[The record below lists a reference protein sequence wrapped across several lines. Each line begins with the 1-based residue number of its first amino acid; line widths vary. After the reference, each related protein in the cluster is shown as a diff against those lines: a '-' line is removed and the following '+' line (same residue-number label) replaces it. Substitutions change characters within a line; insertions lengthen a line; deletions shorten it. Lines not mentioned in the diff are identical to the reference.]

1 MYDSDYHRK
10 ELWKHPSLYTR
21 FVVFARKKWSVIL
34 HHTLLLGFGYALV
47 VVSNGSAK
55 FCECTNICGIQYPGI
70 RSGKCDF
77 IIGTFFLRELWNP
90 FQNLAKLLKQVSMYI
105 EYLWY
110 VCWNGE
116 TYLVMC
122 RHLEL
127 CVWKLQSL
135 SIATHGGLLVLFLER
150 SVANSGAT
158 VCACAELAAG
168 HPPIH
173 CTEPQLGLAQCIQQS
188 LYCLCGLHW
197 GVAGTGDI
205 LVLADPTTSCLGFQE
220 EEEEDTIMV

>member
-1 MYDSDYHRK
+1 MIVVWQAREDLLLAKLAPHTLTNTPSSLSLSLRAPLLIPCTHWIAQYILYDHYAMYDSDYHRK

-105 EYLWY
+105 EYL
-110 VCWNGE
+110 C
-116 TYLVMC
+116 MC
-122 RHLEL
+122 
-127 CVWKLQSL
+127 V
-135 SIATHGGLLVLFLER
+135 G
-150 SVANSGAT
+150 
-158 VCACAELAAG
+158 
-168 HPPIH
+168 
-173 CTEPQLGLAQCIQQS
+173 
-188 LYCLCGLHW
+188 
-197 GVAGTGDI
+197 
-205 LVLADPTTSCLGFQE
+205 
-220 EEEEDTIMV
+220 MVKHTL